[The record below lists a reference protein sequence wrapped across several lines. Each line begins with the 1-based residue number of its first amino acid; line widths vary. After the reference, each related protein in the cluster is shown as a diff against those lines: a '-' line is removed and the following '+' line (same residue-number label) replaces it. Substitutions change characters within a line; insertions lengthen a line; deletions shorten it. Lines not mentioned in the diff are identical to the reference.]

1 MSLFDRLGGGQP
13 QQHMTPQMTPQQM
26 QQMTQTAMR
35 QLRQNPTGTLK
46 QAGFNVPDGMSN
58 PRDMVMH
65 ILQSGQA
72 NGPGMQAA
80 RQMMARMGLK

>member
-13 QQHMTPQMTPQQM
+13 QQQMTPQQT
-26 QQMTQTAMR
+26 QQMTPQTAMR

-72 NGPGMQAA
+72 DGPRMQAA

>member
-1 MSLFDRLGGGQP
+1 MSLFEAYGQKQP
-13 QQHMTPQMTPQQM
+13 QRQMTPQ
-26 QQMTQTAMR
+26 TAAR
-35 QLRQNPTGTLK
+35 QIQQNPTGMLK

-72 NGPGMQAA
+72 NGPLMQAA
-80 RQMMARMGLK
+80 QQMMARMGLK